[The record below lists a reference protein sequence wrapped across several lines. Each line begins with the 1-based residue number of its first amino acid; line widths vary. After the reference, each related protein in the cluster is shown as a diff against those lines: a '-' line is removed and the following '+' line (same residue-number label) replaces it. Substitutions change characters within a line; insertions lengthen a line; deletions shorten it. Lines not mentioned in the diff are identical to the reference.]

1 MVDSFTHAINL
12 GVNLDIVKVT
22 NAEALANIIEERL
35 KKATE
40 FLTNVDAAA
49 ARTKAAVDAY
59 AGNAEGGDKGKGD
72 NGPDTK
78 MMVNALGSISKG
90 TQAIATG
97 GMNILKTGLGI
108 LTDVFERI
116 KQASP
121 LLQAVES
128 LFTLAMQLFFMP
140 LGTKLATVLIP
151 SIVELVDGVMQIWE
165 GFEDKS
171 LGEILAETIRI
182 GAEIFGEFFQDIG
195 KELMAQEGILGA
207 IGTALNM
214 LGDFIKDDGE
224 KVIEVITNIM
234 KFILENL
241 PAILGTIV
249 TLFGIALTLQA
260 TQIAATIASAV
271 AAGSNTPWAAVAA
284 TAAIGGVASL
294 AAGLGVGN
302 MLAFADGGYVP
313 ATPGGVP
320 ALVAE
325 GGEGEYIVPESKKN
339 AFASS
344 VLGGS
349 SGNTYNIYVN
359 GYTDTDL
366 ENKIVRVLNEQTN
379 LSRLRSGY

>member
-1 MVDSFTHAINL
+1 MANAVFHIATEVDVTGLAALEAAAKNFADQLTKAEATASKMENELSKANDL
-12 GVNLDIVKVT
+12 RKAPSESSSGDKT
-22 NAEALANIIEERL
+22 NA
-35 KKATE
+35 
-40 FLTNVDAAA
+40 
-49 ARTKAAVDAY
+49 
-59 AGNAEGGDKGKGD
+59 GNKGGSDSQM
-72 NGPDTK
+72 TI
-78 MMVNALGSISKG
+78 NALGSISRG
-90 TQAIATG
+90 TQAIASG

-116 KQASP
+116 KSASP

-128 LFTLAMQLFFMP
+128 LFNLAMQLFFMP

-151 SIVELVDGVMQIWE
+151 SIVELVDGVMQIWD

-171 LGEILAETIRI
+171 LGEILSDTIRI
-182 GAEIFGEFFQDIG
+182 GAEIFGKFFQDIG
-195 KELMAQEGILGA
+195 RELMSQGGILGA
-207 IGTALNM
+207 IGTALDM
-214 LGDFIKDDGE
+214 LGNFIEKDGE
-224 KVIEVITNIM
+224 AVIEVITNIM
-234 KFILENL
+234 KFIIENL

-249 TLFGIALTLQA
+249 TLFGISLTLQA

-271 AAGSNTPWAAVAA
+271 AAGSNTPWGAVAT

-294 AAGLGVGN
+294 AAGLGVGS

-320 ALVAE
+320 ALIAE

-344 VLGGS
+344 VLGGGA
-349 SGNTYNIYVN
+349 GNTFNIYVN

-366 ENKIVRVLNEQTN
+366 ENKIVRVINEQTN
-379 LSRLRSGY
+379 LSRLRSGF